1 MRGAVTSIDHQRAQ
15 RGNQRLERMQAEFAR
30 RGFAL
35 DVLTGDKLLV
45 QRWGLY
51 RVLDDLD
58 QAQRYLDEV
67 GGAR

>member
-1 MRGAVTSIDHQRAQ
+1 MAQ
-15 RGNQRLERMQAEFAR
+15 ERVRRSHDRLLALQAEFAR

-35 DVLTGDKLLV
+35 DPLTEDKLLV

-58 QAQRYLDEV
+58 QAQRYLDEI
-67 GGAR
+67 GGVR